1 MGPRISVIIPAYN
14 EEKSI
19 AKMLGSVKAQVF
31 EDFEAIVINDGST
44 DGTQKVIDRICAE
57 DDRFSCIVQENCG
70 TGAARNA
77 GIEAAAGEYLVFFDA
92 GDYAYPNALE
102 SLYSAVRN
110 VMADIAVGHIEDAFD
125 SDVYGSQ
132 ASFELSQ
139 KKEIDR
145 YDKTFC

>member
-57 DDRFSCIVQENCG
+57 DDRFRCIEQDNRG

-77 GIEAAAGEYLVFFDA
+77 GIEEAAGEYVVFFDA

-102 SLYSAVRN
+102 SMIFRRR
-110 VMADIAVGHIEDAFD
+110 
-125 SDVYGSQ
+125 
-132 ASFELSQ
+132 
-139 KKEIDR
+139 EIS
-145 YDKTFC
+145 TICCS